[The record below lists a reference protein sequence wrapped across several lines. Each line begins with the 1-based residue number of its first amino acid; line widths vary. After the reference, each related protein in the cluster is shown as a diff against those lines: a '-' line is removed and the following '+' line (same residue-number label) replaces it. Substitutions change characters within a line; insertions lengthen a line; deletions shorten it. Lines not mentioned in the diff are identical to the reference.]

1 MPDLERLHKIIA
13 AAGIT
18 SRRKAEE
25 MIRQGRVSLNGKIV
39 NSLGTKADPLRDHVK
54 VDGKLIRPPVKKIY
68 ILLNKPAGVICA
80 VSDPQGRRKVTDLV
94 TAKGK
99 IFPVG
104 RLDYNS
110 EGLILLTNDGEF
122 SNTVASAGKR
132 LPKVYDVKVRA
143 LPDEG
148 DLRRLREGFCLPDG
162 TKLARTKVKL
172 MRRGSNSWC
181 EVTLTEGKN
190 RQIRRMFAAIGHPV
204 VKLRRRRIGFLTD
217 RGLPLGGSRHLT
229 PREVARIHGI
239 EGKHKNRPTQN
250 GTITRADGR

>member
-18 SRRKAEE
+18 SRRKAEDL
-25 MIRQGRVSLNGKIV
+25 IRQGRVSLNGQIV
-39 NSLGTKADPLRDHVK
+39 RSLGTKADAQRDHIK
-54 VDGKLIRPPVKKIY
+54 VDGKRVRPVAIKLY
-68 ILLNKPAGVICA
+68 LLLNKPPGVICA
-80 VSDPQGRRKVTDLV
+80 VSDPQGRTKVTDLV
-94 TAKGK
+94 KVRGNL
-99 IFPVG
+99 FPVG

-122 SNTVASAGKR
+122 SNAVASAGNH
-132 LPKVYDVKVRA
+132 LPKVYDVKVRS

-148 DLRRLREGFCLPDG
+148 DLRRLREGFSLPDG
-162 TKLARTKVKL
+162 TRLARSKVRL
-172 MRRGSNSWC
+172 VRRGGNSWC

-217 RGLPLGGSRHLT
+217 RGLPSGRSRHLT
-229 PREVARIHGI
+229 PGEVARIHAI
-239 EGKHKNRPTQN
+239 RQKRKIATPQDVI
-250 GTITRADGR
+250 ITE